1 MNHQKQF
8 ALILA
13 LGVLSVGVALSA
25 YVANVGEAKADDQ
38 TYVYVKGDGAWIT
51 EGSVRSYD
59 AGDFTLIQRK
69 NGYYSPI
76 PTTYDYMRIYQ
87 DHSLEIF
94 PRLELSRIMT
104 RIEVSAY
111 TSGYA
116 SAFANAAI
124 VAGTSSETALAL
136 TNIASVNESVV
147 SYDLSNVDDCQ
158 FFKFTVSSSA
168 YLASLKITYFCP
180 STIYEHDFAS
190 GELGASGESSDG
202 LITTLSSLEWKI
214 TSEWHNTASFYPFSY
229 GETSG
234 IQVGEEGDSVS
245 ALSLRSA
252 IPDFSILHIEVDV
265 YGQSGIDGLVSV
277 IINGQAASE
286 AQAISASSEENSHR
300 FALANE
306 TCGHIEI
313 LITQNTNMPLY
324 ISRLS
329 VYGYAS
335 PDISAAMAFGRVL
348 EAFDSCGDGGGYS
361 MLGSTANGLSELSLS
376 YLEELTLDDYNN
388 IGQSANASIQ
398 KNVVLAIDKWEY
410 IASAFAS
417 PSGVGIISNQQTAS
431 LLFIVS
437 LSIVALSCFVFL
449 LYRKHRHSA

>member
-1 MNHQKQF
+1 MHHHKQF
-8 ALILA
+8 ALLLA
-13 LGVLSVGVALSA
+13 LGVLLAGVALSA
-25 YVANVGEAKADDQ
+25 RVTNTRQALADDQ
-38 TYVYVKGDGAWIT
+38 TYVYVKGDGTWI
-51 EGSVRSYD
+51 EIEAIRAYD
-59 AGDFTLIQRK
+59 AGDFTLIQRQ
-69 NGYYSPI
+69 NGYYPPI
-76 PTTYDYMRIYQ
+76 PTTYDYMRIYEE
-87 DHSLEIF
+87 HSLEIF
-94 PRLELSRIMT
+94 PDLGLTRIMT

-111 TSGYA
+111 TSRYA
-116 SAFANAAI
+116 PAFASAAI

-180 STIYEHDFAS
+180 STVYEHDFAL

-265 YGQSGIDGLVSV
+265 YGQGGIDGLISV
-277 IINGQAASE
+277 LVNGQAVSE
-286 AQAISASSEENSHR
+286 AQAISASNEENSHR

-335 PDISAAMAFGRVL
+335 PDISAAMSFGRSL
-348 EAFDSCGDGGGYS
+348 EAFNSCGDGSGYAELES
-361 MLGSTANGLSELSLS
+361 AANSLS
-376 YLEELTLDDYNN
+376 APSFGYLEELYLDDYNDV
-388 IGQSANASIQ
+388 GQMANASLQ
-398 KNVVLAIDKWEY
+398 KNVVLAIDKWGY
-410 IASAFAS
+410 IANVFAL
-417 PSGVGIISNQQTAS
+417 PSGVGIISGQRTAS
-431 LLFIVS
+431 ILFIVS
-437 LSIVALSCFVFL
+437 FSIVTLSTLAFL
-449 LYRKHRHSA
+449 MHRKLRY

>member
-8 ALILA
+8 AFILA

-51 EGSVRSYD
+51 ERSVRSYD
-59 AGDFTLIQRK
+59 AGEFTLIQRD
-69 NGYYSPI
+69 NGSYPPI
-76 PTTYDYMRIYQ
+76 LTTYDCMRIYQ

-94 PRLELSRIMT
+94 PDPGLTRMMT

-116 SAFANAAI
+116 LAFANAAI
-124 VAGTSSETALAL
+124 VAGTGPETAFAL

-147 SYDLSNVDDCQ
+147 SYDLSNVGDCQ

-180 STIYEHDFAS
+180 STVYEHDFAP
-190 GELGASGESSDG
+190 GELGASGGSNDG
-202 LITTLSSLEWKI
+202 LVTALSSIEWKI
-214 TSEWHNTASFYPFSY
+214 TSEWNNTNSSYPFSY

-265 YGQSGIDGLVSV
+265 YGQGGIDGLISV
-277 IINGQAASE
+277 LVNGQAVSE
-286 AQAISASSEENSHR
+286 AQAISAFSEENTHR

-329 VYGYAS
+329 AYGYAS
-335 PDISAAMAFGRVL
+335 PDISAAMAFGRAL
-348 EAFDSCGDGGGYS
+348 EAFDSCGDGSGYATLQS
-361 MLGSTANGLSELSLS
+361 MANSLSEQSLS

-388 IGQSANASIQ
+388 IGQSANASIR
-398 KNVVLAIDKWEY
+398 KNVVLATDKWAY
-410 IASAFAS
+410 ISNAFAS
-417 PSGVGIISNQQTAS
+417 PSGIGIISNQKTAS

-449 LYRKHRHSA
+449 PLRKLKY

>member
-8 ALILA
+8 AFILA

-51 EGSVRSYD
+51 KGSVRSYD
-59 AGDFTLIQRK
+59 AGEFTLIQRK

-76 PTTYDYMRIYQ
+76 PTTYDYMRIYR

-94 PRLELSRIMT
+94 PDSGLVRMMT

-111 TSGYA
+111 ASGYA

-147 SYDLSNVDDCQ
+147 SYDLSNVADCQ

-180 STIYEHDFAS
+180 STVYEHDFAL
-190 GELGASGESSDG
+190 GELGTDGESNDG
-202 LITTLSSLEWKI
+202 LATTLSSLEWK
-214 TSEWHNTASFYPFSY
+214 TASEWHNTNSFYPFSY
-229 GETSG
+229 GEASG
-234 IQVGEEGDSVS
+234 IQIGADGDSVS
-245 ALSLRSA
+245 LLSLRSA

-265 YGQSGIDGLVSV
+265 YGQGGIDGLISV
-277 IINGQAASE
+277 LVNGQAVSE
-286 AQAISASSEENSHR
+286 AQAISAFSEENTHR
-300 FALANE
+300 FALVNE

-313 LITQNTNMPLY
+313 LITQNTSMPLY

-329 VYGYAS
+329 VYGYDL
-335 PDISAAMAFGRVL
+335 PDIGAAMAFGRAL
-348 EAFDSCGDGGGYS
+348 EAFDSCGDGSGYATLQS
-361 MLGSTANGLSELSLS
+361 MANSLSEQSLS

-388 IGQSANASIQ
+388 IGQSANASIR
-398 KNVVLAIDKWEY
+398 KNVVLATDKWAY
-410 IASAFAS
+410 ISNAFAS
-417 PSGVGIISNQQTAS
+417 PSGIGIFSNEKMAS

-449 LYRKHRHSA
+449 PHRKLKY

>member
-59 AGDFTLIQRK
+59 AGEFTLIQRK

-87 DHSLEIF
+87 DHSLEII
-94 PRLELSRIMT
+94 PDSGLVRMMT

-111 TSGYA
+111 ASGYA

-124 VAGTSSETALAL
+124 VAGTSPETAFAL
-136 TNIASVNESVV
+136 TNIASVNDSVV
-147 SYDLSNVDDCQ
+147 SYDLSNVGDCQ

-180 STIYEHDFAS
+180 SIVYEHDFAS
-190 GELGASGESSDG
+190 GELGASGESNDG
-202 LITTLSSLEWKI
+202 LVTALSSIEWKI
-214 TSEWHNTASFYPFSY
+214 TSEWNNTNSSYPFSY

-265 YGQSGIDGLVSV
+265 YGQGGIDGLISV
-277 IINGQAASE
+277 LVNGQAVSE
-286 AQAISASSEENSHR
+286 AQAISAFSEENTHR

-313 LITQNTNMPLY
+313 LITQNTSMPLY

-335 PDISAAMAFGRVL
+335 PDISAAMAFGRAL
-348 EAFDSCGDGGGYS
+348 EAFDSCGDGSGYAT
-361 MLGSTANGLSELSLS
+361 LESTANSLSEQSLS

-388 IGQSANASIQ
+388 IGQSANTSIR
-398 KNVVLAIDKWEY
+398 KNVVLATDKWEY
-410 IASAFAS
+410 ISNAFAS
-417 PSGVGIISNQQTAS
+417 PSGIGIIKNQKTAS

-449 LYRKHRHSA
+449 PHRKLKY

>member
-59 AGDFTLIQRK
+59 AGEFTLIQRQ
-69 NGYYSPI
+69 NGYYPPI
-76 PTTYDYMRIYQ
+76 PKTYDCMRIYKG
-87 DHSLEIF
+87 HSLEIF
-94 PRLELSRIMT
+94 PDSGLTRMMT

-111 TSGYA
+111 TSGHA
-116 SAFANAAI
+116 SAFAKAAI
-124 VAGTSSETALAL
+124 VAGTSPETAFAL

-147 SYDLSNVDDCQ
+147 SYDLSNVGDCQ

-180 STIYEHDFAS
+180 STVYEHDFAS
-190 GELGASGESSDG
+190 GELGASGESNDG
-202 LITTLSSLEWKI
+202 LVTALSSIEWKI
-214 TSEWHNTASFYPFSY
+214 TSEWNNTNSSYPFSY

-265 YGQSGIDGLVSV
+265 YGQGGIDGLISV
-277 IINGQAASE
+277 LVNGQAVSE
-286 AQAISASSEENSHR
+286 AQAISAFSEENSHR

-313 LITQNTNMPLY
+313 LITQNMNMPLY

-329 VYGYAS
+329 AYGYAS
-335 PDISAAMAFGRVL
+335 PDISAAMAFGRAL
-348 EAFDSCGDGGGYS
+348 EAFDSCGDGSGYATLQS
-361 MLGSTANGLSELSLS
+361 MANSLSEQSLS

-388 IGQSANASIQ
+388 IGQSANASIR
-398 KNVVLAIDKWEY
+398 KNVVLATDKWAY
-410 IASAFAS
+410 ISNAFAS
-417 PSGVGIISNQQTAS
+417 PSGIGIISNQKTAS

-449 LYRKHRHSA
+449 PLRKLKY

>member
-1 MNHQKQF
+1 MHHHKQF
-8 ALILA
+8 ALLLA
-13 LGVLSVGVALSA
+13 LGVLLAGVALSA
-25 YVANVGEAKADDQ
+25 RVTNTRQALADDQ

-59 AGDFTLIQRK
+59 AGEFTLIQRK

-76 PTTYDYMRIYQ
+76 PTTYDYMRIYEE
-87 DHSLEIF
+87 HSLEII
-94 PRLELSRIMT
+94 PDSGLVRMMT

-111 TSGYA
+111 TRGYA
-116 SAFANAAI
+116 PAFANAAI
-124 VAGTSSETALAL
+124 VAGTSPETALAL

-180 STIYEHDFAS
+180 STVYEHDFAL

-277 IINGQAASE
+277 IINGQAVSE

-335 PDISAAMAFGRVL
+335 PDISAAMSFGRSL
-348 EAFDSCGDGGGYS
+348 EAFNSCGDGSGYAELES
-361 MLGSTANGLSELSLS
+361 AANSLS
-376 YLEELTLDDYNN
+376 APSFGYLEELYLDDYNDV
-388 IGQSANASIQ
+388 GQMANASLQ
-398 KNVVLAIDKWEY
+398 KNVVLAIDKWGY
-410 IASAFAS
+410 IANVFAL
-417 PSGVGIISNQQTAS
+417 PSGVGIISGQRTAS
-431 LLFIVS
+431 ILFIVS
-437 LSIVALSCFVFL
+437 FSIVTLSTLAFL
-449 LYRKHRHSA
+449 MHRKLRY

>member
-8 ALILA
+8 AFILA
-13 LGVLSVGVALSA
+13 LGVLSVGVALST
-25 YVANVGEAKADDQ
+25 YVANIKEAKADDQ

-59 AGDFTLIQRK
+59 AGDFTLIQRQ

-76 PTTYDYMRIYQ
+76 PKTYDYMRIYQ

-94 PRLELSRIMT
+94 PDLGLTRIMT
-104 RIEVSAY
+104 RIEVSAS

-116 SAFANAAI
+116 LAFANAAI

-180 STIYEHDFAS
+180 STVYEHDFAL

-265 YGQSGIDGLVSV
+265 YGQGGIDGLISV
-277 IINGQAASE
+277 LVNGQAVSE

-335 PDISAAMAFGRVL
+335 PDISAAMAFGRSL
-348 EAFDSCGDGGGYS
+348 EAFNSCGDGSGYEALES
-361 MLGSTANGLSELSLS
+361 AANSLS
-376 YLEELTLDDYNN
+376 APSFGYLEELYLDDYNDV
-388 IGQSANASIQ
+388 GQMANASLQ
-398 KNVVLAIDKWEY
+398 KNVVLAIDKWGY
-410 IASAFAS
+410 IANVFAL
-417 PSGVGIISNQQTAS
+417 PSGVGIISGQKTAS
-431 LLFIVS
+431 ILFIVS
-437 LSIVALSCFVFL
+437 FSIVTLSTLAFL
-449 LYRKHRHSA
+449 MHRKLRY

>member
-51 EGSVRSYD
+51 EDSVRSYD
-59 AGDFTLIQRK
+59 AGEFTLIQRQ
-69 NGYYSPI
+69 NGYYPPI
-76 PTTYDYMRIYQ
+76 PTTYDCMRIYKG
-87 DHSLEIF
+87 HSLEIF
-94 PRLELSRIMT
+94 PDSGLVRMMT

-124 VAGTSSETALAL
+124 VAGTSPETAFAL

-147 SYDLSNVDDCQ
+147 SYDLSNVGDCQ

-180 STIYEHDFAS
+180 STVYEHDFAF
-190 GELGASGESSDG
+190 GELGASGESNDG
-202 LITTLSSLEWKI
+202 LVTALSSIEWKI
-214 TSEWHNTASFYPFSY
+214 TSEWNNTNSSYPFSY

-265 YGQSGIDGLVSV
+265 YGQGGIDGLISV
-277 IINGQAASE
+277 LVNGQAVSE
-286 AQAISASSEENSHR
+286 AQAISAFSEENSHR
-300 FALANE
+300 FALTNE

-329 VYGYAS
+329 VYGYTS
-335 PDISAAMAFGRVL
+335 PDIGAAMAFGRAL
-348 EAFDSCGDGGGYS
+348 EAFDSCGDGSGYATLQS
-361 MLGSTANGLSELSLS
+361 MANSLSEQSLS

-388 IGQSANASIQ
+388 IGQSANASIR
-398 KNVVLAIDKWEY
+398 KNVVLATDKWEY
-410 IASAFAS
+410 ISNAFAS
-417 PSGVGIISNQQTAS
+417 PSGIGIISNEKTAS

-449 LYRKHRHSA
+449 PLRKLKY

>member
-59 AGDFTLIQRK
+59 AGEFTLIQRK

-87 DHSLEIF
+87 DHSLEII
-94 PRLELSRIMT
+94 PDSGLVRMMT

-111 TSGYA
+111 ASGYA

-124 VAGTSSETALAL
+124 VAGTSPETAFAL

-147 SYDLSNVDDCQ
+147 SYDLSNVGDCQ

-180 STIYEHDFAS
+180 STVYEHDFAS
-190 GELGASGESSDG
+190 GELGASGESNDG
-202 LITTLSSLEWKI
+202 LVTALSSIEWKI
-214 TSEWHNTASFYPFSY
+214 TSEWHNTDSFYPFSY

-265 YGQSGIDGLVSV
+265 YGQGGIDGLISV
-277 IINGQAASE
+277 LVNGQAVSE
-286 AQAISASSEENSHR
+286 AQAISAFSEENSHR

-313 LITQNTNMPLY
+313 LITQNTSMPLY

-329 VYGYAS
+329 VYGYDL
-335 PDISAAMAFGRVL
+335 PDIGAAMAFGRAL
-348 EAFDSCGDGGGYS
+348 EAFDSCGDGSGYAT
-361 MLGSTANGLSELSLS
+361 LESTANSLSEQSLS

-388 IGQSANASIQ
+388 IGQSANTSIR
-398 KNVVLAIDKWEY
+398 KNVVLATDKWEY
-410 IASAFAS
+410 ISNAFAS
-417 PSGVGIISNQQTAS
+417 PSGIGIIKNQKTAS

-449 LYRKHRHSA
+449 PHRKLKY

>member
-59 AGDFTLIQRK
+59 AGEFTLIQRK

-76 PTTYDYMRIYQ
+76 PTTYDYMRIYEE
-87 DHSLEIF
+87 HSLEII
-94 PRLELSRIMT
+94 PDSGLVRMMT

-111 TSGYA
+111 TSRYA

-124 VAGTSSETALAL
+124 VAGTSPETAFAL
-136 TNIASVNESVV
+136 TNIASFNESVV
-147 SYDLSNVDDCQ
+147 SYDLSNVGDCQ

-180 STIYEHDFAS
+180 SIVYEHDFAS

-214 TSEWHNTASFYPFSY
+214 TSEWHNTASFYPFNY

-265 YGQSGIDGLVSV
+265 YGQGGIDGLISV
-277 IINGQAASE
+277 LVNGQAVSE

-335 PDISAAMAFGRVL
+335 PDISAAMSFGRSL
-348 EAFDSCGDGGGYS
+348 EAFNSCGDGSGYAELES
-361 MLGSTANGLSELSLS
+361 AANSLS
-376 YLEELTLDDYNN
+376 APSFGYLEELYLDDYNDV
-388 IGQSANASIQ
+388 GQMANASLQ
-398 KNVVLAIDKWEY
+398 KNVVLAIDKWGY
-410 IASAFAS
+410 IANVFAL
-417 PSGVGIISNQQTAS
+417 PSGVGIISGQRTAS
-431 LLFIVS
+431 ILFIVS
-437 LSIVALSCFVFL
+437 FSIVTLSTLAFL
-449 LYRKHRHSA
+449 MHRKLRY